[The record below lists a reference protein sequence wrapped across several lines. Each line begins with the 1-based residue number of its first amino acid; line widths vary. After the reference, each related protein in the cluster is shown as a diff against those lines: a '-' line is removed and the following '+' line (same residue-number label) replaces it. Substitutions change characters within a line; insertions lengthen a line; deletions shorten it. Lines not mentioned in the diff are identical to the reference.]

1 MKVLVVLLLVVLEL
15 ELLELDRSGECEG
28 VEGLPQV
35 GHLARALTRSGLSVR
50 LPDLGQLC
58 LLPELLRVV
67 GAVLDGVGLVAGV
80 VTDGADVNIEGGA
93 DHSTTRVLENMG
105 GVDCLRLI
113 VVLQQQKYVKYQ
125 QNNRQTKSH
134 LAEHA
139 VSRQFLG
146 LLHFLLGLIFKSW
159 RNIFKSAG

>member
-1 MKVLVVLLLVVLEL
+1 MKVLVLVVLVVLEL

-80 VTDGADVNIEGGA
+80 VADGTDVDVQGGA
-93 DHSTTRVLENMG
+93 HHSPGRVLQHVG
-105 GVDCLRLI
+105 SVHGLGLV
-113 VVLQQQKYVKYQ
+113 VVLKYQ
-125 QNNRQTKSH
+125 DRLHTLNNQT
-134 LAEHA
+134 
-139 VSRQFLG
+139 
-146 LLHFLLGLIFKSW
+146 LLTLQKTQ
-159 RNIFKSAG
+159 